1 LTSLII
7 SIYFTLHEHPTNADN
22 LTKMNSQQRA
32 TKGVRTLLGDP
43 KRAVIKLAIPMIVA
57 MSVQT
62 IYSFVDAIWVSGLG
76 PDALSA
82 VGFFFPFFFM
92 IIALS
97 MGLGVGGAAAV
108 SRRIGARDKTGAD
121 SVATHAVVLTFIT
134 AVVVTLPFFFMISA
148 IFTRMGAGRVT
159 LLAASYARVMFL
171 GTILIFFARVASAL
185 LRAEGDVR
193 RAMYAM
199 MGGAGLNILLDPIF
213 IYTLGLGV
221 PGAAWAS
228 VISMSV
234 SSIILFYWVCIKRDT
249 YVTIKVTNFHFA
261 KAIIF
266 DILRVGLPAS
276 VMQITMAFSV
286 FLLNLIAVRVGG
298 TDAVAIFTTGWRVTM
313 FASLPLLGMAT
324 AVTSVTGAAFGAHA
338 FGKLDL
344 GYMYAIKI
352 GLLIE
357 LVVASVT
364 FIFAQQIA
372 SLFTMSEEAIRIA
385 HDLIVFVRTMCIYY
399 PAAAFGILSSA
410 MFQGIGKGI
419 YSLTVTTVRTII
431 LVVPLTYLF
440 AILLNL
446 QLPGIWWGIVIG
458 NTIGAALAFAWA
470 RYTIKRLNS
479 HDVSVT
485 PDTH

>member
-1 LTSLII
+1 MKNKHHRTI
-7 SIYFTLHEHPTNADN
+7 SR
-22 LTKMNSQQRA
+22 QQGE

-43 KRAVIKLAIPMIVA
+43 KQAIIRLAIPMIVA

-97 MGLGVGGAAAV
+97 TGLGVGGAAAV
-108 SRRIGARDKTGAD
+108 SRRIGARDKAGAD
-121 SVATHAVVLTFIT
+121 SVASHAMVLMFIT
-134 AVVVTLPFFFMISA
+134 AIVVAVPFFFLINV
-148 IFTRMGAGRVT
+148 IFAQMGAGHVT
-159 LLAASYARVMFL
+159 PLATSYARIMFL
-171 GTILIFFARVASAL
+171 GTILIFFAHVASAL

-199 MGGAGLNILLDPIF
+199 MGGAVLNILLDPVF

-221 PGAAWAS
+221 AGAAWAS
-228 VISMSV
+228 VIAMSV
-234 SSIILFYWVCIKRDT
+234 SSTILFYWVCIKQNT
-249 YVTIKVTNFHFA
+249 YVSIELKNFRFDKV
-261 KAIIF
+261 ILS

-298 TDAVAIFTTGWRVTM
+298 TDAVAVFTTGWRVTM
-313 FASLPLLGMAT
+313 FATLPLLGIAT
-324 AVTSVTGAAFGAHA
+324 AVTSVTGAAFGAGA

-344 GYMYAIKI
+344 AYTHAIKL
-352 GLLIE
+352 GLFIE
-357 LVVASVT
+357 LAVASVT
-364 FIFAQQIA
+364 FIFAPQIT
-372 SLFTMSEEAIRIA
+372 SLFTMSEEAMRIA
-385 HDLIVFVRTMCIYY
+385 HDLVVFVRTMCIYY

-419 YSLTVTTVRTII
+419 YSLAVTTVRTIV

-440 AILLNL
+440 AISFGM
-446 QLPGIWWGIVIG
+446 QLPGIWWGIVAG
-458 NTIGAALAFAWA
+458 NTIGATLAFTWA
-470 RYTIKRLNS
+470 RHTIKTLIDRRMN
-479 HDVSVT
+479 VT
-485 PDTH
+485 QTIN

>member
-1 LTSLII
+1 MKKSDHSLTNGQPRE
-7 SIYFTLHEHPTNADN
+7 TE
-22 LTKMNSQQRA
+22 
-32 TKGVRTLLGDP
+32 GVKTLLGNP
-43 KRAVIKLAIPMIVA
+43 KKAIIKLAVPMIVA

-97 MGLGVGGAAAV
+97 TGLGVGGAAAV
-108 SRRIGARDKTGAD
+108 SRRIGARDKGGAD
-121 SVATHAVVLTFIT
+121 NVATHTMVMMFIT
-134 AVVVTLPFFFMISA
+134 AIIVAIPFFFLIDV
-148 IFTRMGAGRVT
+148 IFSRMGAGHVT
-159 LLAASYARVMFL
+159 PLATSYARVMFL
-171 GTILIFFARVASAL
+171 GTGLIFFAHVASAL

-213 IYTLGLGV
+213 IYTLRLGV
-221 PGAAWAS
+221 AGAAWAS
-228 VISMSV
+228 VISMFV
-234 SSIILFYWVCIKRDT
+234 SSSILFYWVCIKQDT
-249 YVTIKVTNFHFA
+249 YIAINLKGFRFHRSVL
-261 KAIIF
+261 F

-298 TDAVAIFTTGWRVTM
+298 TDGVAVFTTGWRVTM

-338 FGKLDL
+338 YDKLDSA
-344 GYMYAIKI
+344 YMHAIKI
-352 GLLIE
+352 GVIIE
-357 LVVASVT
+357 LAVASVT
-364 FIFAQQIA
+364 FILAPQIT
-372 SLFTMSEEAIRIA
+372 SLFTMSREATRIA

-410 MFQGIGKGI
+410 MFQGIGKGV
-419 YSLTVTTVRTII
+419 YSLTITMIRTII

-440 AILLNL
+440 AISLGM
-446 QLPGIWWGIVIG
+446 QLPGIWWGIVVG
-458 NTIGAALAFAWA
+458 NTIGATIAFSWA
-470 RYTIKRLNS
+470 RHTINRLSNR
-479 HDVSVT
+479 DASVFRT
-485 PDTH
+485 AE